1 MSLTTLWTI
10 VVSIIIFGLLIFVH
24 ELGHFWAARWA
35 KIRVLEFALGMGKEI
50 FGWEKGGT
58 RFTLRIF
65 PLGGFCRMHGEDPDD
80 PGLDPEGSFQRSPW
94 LKRIVVLAAGS
105 VMNFALGIV
114 LFFLIFFLLMG
125 IPDAST
131 SKIGS
136 VMPESRA
143 YYAGLQDNDIILAVD
158 GVEVADWESLVTVIH
173 TSPEEELVLRVQR
186 DEQIFSTTVVPELV
200 EGRGLIGITYA
211 YSYKKYNF
219 FAAMSLSVD
228 NFLYWVKILYVGF
241 YQMIMRIIPAD
252 IAGPVGI
259 VGIIGQFMERG
270 LIDLIFFTAII
281 SINLGVINLLPIP
294 AIDGSKI
301 LFLLVEKVR
310 GKPIDPQKEGYIH
323 FVGFV
328 CLIMLILVVTYFDIM
343 RLVTKS

>member
-1 MSLTTLWTI
+1 
-10 VVSIIIFGLLIFVH
+10 
-24 ELGHFWAARWA
+24 
-35 KIRVLEFALGMGKEI
+35 
-50 FGWEKGGT
+50 
-58 RFTLRIF
+58 
-65 PLGGFCRMHGEDPDD
+65 
-80 PGLDPEGSFQRSPW
+80 
-94 LKRIVVLAAGS
+94 
-105 VMNFALGIV
+105 
-114 LFFLIFFLLMG
+114 
-125 IPDAST
+125 
-131 SKIGS
+131 
-136 VMPESRA
+136 
-143 YYAGLQDNDIILAVD
+143 
-158 GVEVADWESLVTVIH
+158 
-173 TSPEEELVLRVQR
+173 
-186 DEQIFSTTVVPELV
+186 
-200 EGRGLIGITYA
+200 
-211 YSYKKYNF
+211 
-219 FAAMSLSVD
+219 
-228 NFLYWVKILYVGF
+228 
-241 YQMIMRIIPAD
+241 MIMRIIPAD